1 MICNATSTVNIRM
14 NAATGLDLPHIL
26 FVDDNQLD
34 VHLMQMAFE
43 PYRER
48 LSFSSVPNM
57 ITALDYLA
65 RRGRFTGAIVPDL
78 ILLDLN
84 LPVQNGLVLLQEI
97 EADPVWKRIPV
108 IVLSSSSRQTD
119 IEEAYRMGAML
130 YVVKPN
136 HWDRYIDLASSFAR
150 LAGMPAHETRIPS
163 GRIPRR

>member
-1 MICNATSTVNIRM
+1 MTAATSI
-14 NAATGLDLPHIL
+14 DLPHIL

-65 RRGRFTGAIVPDL
+65 RRGRFTTALVPDL

-84 LPVQNGLVLLQEI
+84 LPIQNGLVLLQEI

-108 IVLSSSSRQTD
+108 IVLSSSSRQSD
-119 IEEAYRMGAML
+119 IEESYRMGAML